1 MRKRLGENA
10 VVIGGSIAG
19 LMTEYSGRFGPRRPS
34 RAKTR
39 NPSLLLVPR
48 TDVSV
53 DGTRLLRVNLRKA
66 GRFFVKCLGD
76 LARDVMMIGFW
87 P

>member
-1 MRKRLGENA
+1 MA
-10 VVIGGSIAG
+10 QAISIRSKP
-19 LMTEYSGRFGPRRPS
+19 LKYSGSFRPRPRS
-34 RAKTR
+34 RAKAR

-53 DGTRLLRVNLRKA
+53 DGTQLLRVKLRKA
-66 GRFFVKCLGD
+66 GGFVVKCLAD
-76 LARDVMMIGFW
+76 LAKDLMTIGFW